1 MSTVI
6 EILRGLVAL
15 FVDDE
20 LLAVGVLGIVGV
32 TAVLIMVAGV
42 EPLAAGAVLLG
53 GNVVVLM
60 LGAIRTARRTD
71 RV

>member
-1 MSTVI
+1 MSTLI

-20 LLAVGVLGIVGV
+20 LLAVGVLGVVGI
-32 TAVLIMVAGV
+32 TAVLITVVGI
-42 EPLAAGAVLLG
+42 EPLAAGVVLLC

-60 LGAIRTARRTD
+60 LGAIRTARRTG
-71 RV
+71 RE